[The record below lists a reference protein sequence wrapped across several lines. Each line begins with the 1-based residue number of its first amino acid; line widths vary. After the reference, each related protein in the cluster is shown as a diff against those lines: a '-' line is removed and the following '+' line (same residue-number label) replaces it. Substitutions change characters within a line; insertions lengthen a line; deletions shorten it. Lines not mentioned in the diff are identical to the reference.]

1 MGTIRLKS
9 SIKNYDYNARLLK
22 CKAWMKA
29 ARVNE
34 AEAFDMFTSA
44 THGSKSAQERVRFKC
59 FLSGKI
65 TDEPR
70 LDKFERLINVL

>member
-1 MGTIRLKS
+1 MQVS
-9 SIKNYDYNARLLK
+9 YNERLLK

-34 AEAFDMFTSA
+34 AEAFDMFTSV
-44 THGSKSAQERVRFKC
+44 THGSKSAQEQIRFKY

-65 TDEPR
+65 TDEPT
-70 LDKFERLINVL
+70 LDKFETFIDIL

>member
-1 MGTIRLKS
+1 MQV
-9 SIKNYDYNARLLK
+9 NYNARLLK

-29 ARVNE
+29 ARVDE
-34 AEAFDMFTSA
+34 AEAFDLFTSA
-44 THGSKSAQERVRFKC
+44 YHGSKSAQEQVRFKY

-70 LDKFERLINVL
+70 LDKFESLIDIL